1 MKKFLLILLFFH
13 LSSSGS
19 VEKHSLRFFC
29 AGFSG
34 IPNFPD
40 FVRTMEVDEIQALYY
55 DSKKRFEPKQE
66 WVETL
71 MQTDPD
77 HVDWYKDRCFE
88 IQPNRFKAWINSF
101 MKSFKQTEGVHILQ
115 MISGCEWDD
124 ETGEVDGFLKYGYDG
139 EDFISFDVNTLTWI
153 ALKPEAVPTK
163 LSWNADISR
172 IHFNKQQFLKV
183 YPGRLKKYVDIA
195 KSSLMRKVVPSVS
208 LLQKSPSS
216 PVTCHATGFFPDRA
230 VMFWRRDGEELQE
243 DVDHGEI
250 LPNHDGT
257 FQMSVDLLKPPAED
271 WRSYECVFQL
281 SGVKEDIIS
290 KLHKDVIRTN
300 HEDPTDAAVGVGVS
314 LLLLLLLVAAGVG
327 FVFYRQ
333 RKDTKTRTESPETLN
348 PETTSMNPPSCS
360 EPDQD
365 QEEESLNT
373 EPVS

>member
-1 MKKFLLILLFFH
+1 MINFLFSH
-13 LSSSGS
+13 A
-19 VEKHSLRFFC
+19 ETHSLRFFC

-34 IPNFPD
+34 IPDFPD
-40 FVRTMEVDEIQALYY
+40 FVGTAEVDQVQSAYC
-55 DSKKRFEPKQE
+55 DSNNKIETTLH

-71 MQTDPD
+71 MQTDKD
-77 HVDWYKDRCFE
+77 HVDWYKGQCSE
-88 IQPNRFKAWINSF
+88 SQPNRFKARINYL
-101 MKSFKQTEGVHILQ
+101 MRSFKQTGGVHVLQ
-115 MISGCEWDD
+115 RINGCEWDN
-124 ETGEVDGFLKYGYDG
+124 ETGEVDGFAEYAYDG
-139 EDFISFDVNTLTWI
+139 EDILSLNVKNLTWI
-153 ALKPEAVPTK
+153 ALKPEAVNLK
-163 LSWNADISR
+163 LSWDADKTRMKYNENELTQI
-172 IHFNKQQFLKV
+172 F
-183 YPGRLKKYVDIA
+183 PEWLKKYVDIG
-195 KSSLMRKVVPSVS
+195 KSSLQKKVVPSVS

-300 HEDPTDAAVGVGVS
+300 HEGPTDVAVVVGVS
-314 LLLLLLLVAAGVG
+314 LLLLLLLVAAVVG

-333 RKDTKTRTESPETLN
+333 RKDTKTRTERPETLN
-348 PETTSMNPPSCS
+348 PETSSMDTPSCLES
-360 EPDQD
+360 DQD
-365 QEEESLNT
+365 QEEETLDT
-373 EPVS
+373 EPVC

>member
-1 MKKFLLILLFFH
+1 MKKFVLTLLFCH
-13 LSSSGS
+13 VSSS
-19 VEKHSLRFFC
+19 EKHSLKFFS

-34 IPNFPD
+34 IPDFPD
-40 FVRTMEVDEIQALYY
+40 FITTAEVDGIEVGTCNSNKIMKIKQDWAKKLLQADPDQMVEY
-55 DSKKRFEPKQE
+55 KRECFETQPHYFKAIINY
-66 WVETL
+66 L
-71 MQTDPD
+71 MQ
-77 HVDWYKDRCFE
+77 
-88 IQPNRFKAWINSF
+88 SF
-101 MKSFKQTEGVHILQ
+101 RQSEGVHIFQ
-115 MISGCEWDD
+115 CIASCEWDN
-124 ETGEVDGFLKYGYDG
+124 ETGEVDGFIVYAYDG
-139 EDFISFDVNTLTWI
+139 EDFISLDMKSMTWI

-163 LSWNADISR
+163 LTWDTEITSMNY
-172 IHFNKQQFLKV
+172 NKNLVFKV
-183 YPGRLKKYVDIA
+183 LPERLKKYVDIA
-195 KSSLMRKVVPSVS
+195 KSSLMKTVVPSVS

-216 PVTCHATGFFPDRA
+216 PVTCHATGFFPDGA

-300 HEDPTDAAVGVGVS
+300 HEGPTDVAVVVGVS

-333 RKDTKTRTESPETLN
+333 RKDTKTRTERPETLST
-348 PETTSMNPPSCS
+348 ETTMMNPPSCS

-365 QEEESLNT
+365 QEEQSLNN
-373 EPVS
+373 EPVC

>member
-1 MKKFLLILLFFH
+1 MKKFVLTLLFCH
-13 LSSSGS
+13 VSSS
-19 VEKHSLRFFC
+19 EKHSLKFSS

-34 IPNFPD
+34 IPDFPD
-40 FVRTMEVDEIQALYY
+40 FITTAEVDGIEAGTCNSNKMMKIKQDWA
-55 DSKKRFEPKQE
+55 KKL
-66 WVETL
+66 TH
-71 MQTDPD
+71 TDPQYMD
-77 HVDWYKDRCFE
+77 LYRRECFE
-88 IQPNRFKAWINSF
+88 TQPRLYKTIINSLTQ
-101 MKSFKQTEGVHILQ
+101 SFNQTEGVHVLQ
-115 MISGCEWDD
+115 SIGGCEWDD
-124 ETGEVDGFLKYGYDG
+124 ETGEVDGFFKYGYDG
-139 EDFISFDVNTLTWI
+139 EDFISLDVNSLTWI

-163 LSWNADISR
+163 LSWDAEKKR
-172 IHFNKQQFLKV
+172 IHFNENYLSKV
-183 YPGRLKKYVDIA
+183 CPERLKKHVDIG
-195 KSSLMRKVVPSVS
+195 KSFLMKTVVPSVS

-300 HEDPTDAAVGVGVS
+300 HEDPTDVAVVVGVS
-314 LLLLLLLVAAGVG
+314 LLLLLLLVAAVVG

-333 RKDTKTRTESPETLN
+333 RKATKTRTERPETLN

-365 QEEESLNT
+365 QDEETLNT
-373 EPVS
+373 EPVKI

>member
-1 MKKFLLILLFFH
+1 MKTSVLLLVLMSHFVF
-13 LSSSGS
+13 SGKI
-19 VEKHSLRFFC
+19 VKHSLKYIYI
-29 AGFSG
+29 ASSG
-34 IPNFPD
+34 LPD
-40 FVRTMEVDEIQALYY
+40 FPEFAGATVID
-55 DSKKRFEPKQE
+55 
-66 WVETL
+66 ETL
-71 MQTDPD
+71 VVYCDTKMHVKEDWMKNLFDNDPQQLQR
-77 HVDWYKDRCFE
+77 YTFE
-88 IQPNRFKAWINSF
+88 CLENQPSYFRATMDNLKQRFNQSG
-101 MKSFKQTEGVHILQ
+101 GVHILQ
-115 MISGCEWDD
+115 RVSGCEWDD
-124 ETGEVDGFLKYGYDG
+124 ETREVNGFNQYGYNG
-139 EDFISFDVNTLTWI
+139 EDFISFDLKMSTWI
-153 ALKPEAVPTK
+153 APRPQAFSTK
-163 LSWNADISR
+163 LKWDADKNKGIFNRYHLTQIFPKWLKSYIS
-172 IHFNKQQFLKV
+172 
-183 YPGRLKKYVDIA
+183 YG
-195 KSSLMRKVVPSVS
+195 KSSLMKSVVPSVS

-300 HEDPTDAAVGVGVS
+300 HEDPTDVAVVVGVS

-333 RKDTKTRTESPETLN
+333 RKDTKTRTERPETLN
-348 PETTSMNPPSCS
+348 PETSSMNPPSCS

-365 QEEESLNT
+365 QEEETLDT

>member
-1 MKKFLLILLFFH
+1 M
-13 LSSSGS
+13 
-19 VEKHSLRFFC
+19 
-29 AGFSG
+29 
-34 IPNFPD
+34 
-40 FVRTMEVDEIQALYY
+40 
-55 DSKKRFEPKQE
+55 
-66 WVETL
+66 
-71 MQTDPD
+71 MQTDSEL
-77 HVDWYKDRCFE
+77 VARFRGECFVN
-88 IQPNRFKAWINSF
+88 QPFYFKSRMNSF
-101 MKSFKQTEGVHILQ
+101 RQSSDQAEGVHIIQ
-115 MISGCEWDD
+115 SIGGCEWDD
-124 ETGEVDGFLKYGYDG
+124 ETKEVDTFMKFAYDG
-139 EDFISFDVNTLTWI
+139 EDILSLDVKSQTWI
-153 ALKPEAVPTK
+153 ALKPEAANLTQSWDVVKPGFISLKDYFTK
-163 LSWNADISR
+163 VCPHYLQKYADI
-172 IHFNKQQFLKV
+172 V
-183 YPGRLKKYVDIA
+183 
-195 KSSLMRKVVPSVS
+195 KSSSLKTVVPSVS
-208 LLQKSPSS
+208 LLQKSLSS

-300 HEDPTDAAVGVGVS
+300 HEGPTDVAVGVGVS

-333 RKDTKTRTESPETLN
+333 RKDTKTRTERPETLN
-348 PETTSMNPPSCS
+348 SETTSMNPPSCS

-365 QEEESLNT
+365 QEEETLNT

>member
-1 MKKFLLILLFFH
+1 MKKFVLILLFFH
-13 LSSSGS
+13 VSSS
-19 VEKHSLRFFC
+19 EKHSLKFSS

-34 IPNFPD
+34 IPDFPD
-40 FVRTMEVDEIQALYY
+40 FITTGEVDGIEVGTCNSNKIMKIKQDWAKKLQQAHP
-55 DSKKRFEPKQE
+55 DQMVQQKRE
-66 WVETL
+66 
-71 MQTDPD
+71 
-77 HVDWYKDRCFE
+77 CFE
-88 IQPNRFKAWINSF
+88 IQPLNFKTIINYLMQSF
-101 MKSFKQTEGVHILQ
+101 RQREGVHTFQCIA
-115 MISGCEWDD
+115 GCEWDD
-124 ETGEVDGFLKYGYDG
+124 ETGKVDGFIECAYDG
-139 EDFISFDVNTLTWI
+139 EDFISFDLNTVTWI
-153 ALKPEAVPTK
+153 ALKPEAVPTT
-163 LSWNADISR
+163 LSWNA
-172 IHFNKQQFLKV
+172 NKTLSKFFAHYIIQIFL
-183 YPGRLKKYVDIA
+183 GWLKGCVA
-195 KSSLMRKVVPSVS
+195 AGKSALMKTVVPSVS

-300 HEDPTDAAVGVGVS
+300 HEGPTDAAVVVGVS

-333 RKDTKTRTESPETLN
+333 RKDTKTRTERPETLN
-348 PETTSMNPPSCS
+348 SETSSMNPPSCS

-365 QEEESLNT
+365 
-373 EPVS
+373 